1 MCAFALI
8 LPLFSFSLMS
18 WECAHRRHCQC
29 VTAPFLSLSI
39 FPKKFCC
46 EFLSIPPTSFQEDQF
61 KFTYVGKEILFH
73 IHMKGFRSCRNGYS
87 KLISKLVSNEI
98 HMKFELQVL
107 YVLSA
112 LKRIVSSKMICS
124 LTNIVFFKL
133 NIEGNGGLLKQKCSN
148 WLFKTGSF

>member
-1 MCAFALI
+1 VLLLC
-8 LPLFSFSLMS
+8 LFF
-18 WECAHRRHCQC
+18 C
-29 VTAPFLSLSI
+29 FLSLWCLENVLTDVIVNVSLLPFSL
-39 FPKKFCC
+39 FPSSRRNSVVS
-46 EFLSIPPTSFQEDQF
+46 FLAYHQQVFKRTSLSSR
-61 KFTYVGKEILFH
+61 TLEILFH
-73 IHMKGFRSCRNGYS
+73 IHMKGYRSCRNGYS

-98 HMKFELQVL
+98 HMKFELPVL